1 MSKNNDTKR
10 SQTSVFYYFI
20 CHRKSQRSLV
30 TRHRLSCEKAN
41 LHNTFVT
48 WAGWNA
54 RDLAGVLK
62 TSLPKFTFE
71 FASLHVALPCL
82 WKGRNGG
89 ELFCCR

>member
-20 CHRKSQRSLV
+20 CHRKSQRLLV

-48 WAGWNA
+48 W
-54 RDLAGVLK
+54 R
-62 TSLPKFTFE
+62 
-71 FASLHVALPCL
+71 
-82 WKGRNGG
+82 GG
-89 ELFCCR
+89 TPVI